1 MRPANVLGILAFGI
15 LFVPSVGWA
24 KKAPP
29 KPLPVKLT
37 AEIANRFN
45 WDFKKEDVWED
56 TSETTLDMTAQLKY
70 LPNPVV
76 QIVAGEWI
84 VDGKIRPYNNYLN
97 LAFNHINLR
106 LGNQIV
112 RWGKAD
118 EISPLDVVNPEDLT
132 RGFTRPRADRKIPT
146 PIANAEF
153 LTDVVSLQ
161 GIYIPFF
168 EPSEFHYTDDDWAM
182 FGHLDKTAPTFTVGE
197 ELPAQTLRDAGYGG
211 RVTAAIG
218 RVDVALVYLN
228 HRRNLPSM
236 KPYPFSIPEDRNKKS
251 TPADLV
257 ALSTTTGTMP
267 QFHYLREELY
277 GLEFETTVGSVG
289 LRGDASYV
297 SSQSF
302 ITSTLQ
308 EQRRPVITG
317 VLGFD
322 YSGPNNFYINCSAS
336 HAQIQDYDESLA
348 PNDKSSSTMS
358 ANLSIELLSGNI
370 KLSYLGIINLT
381 DNSFFHNPKVNLN
394 FIPNVGL
401 EAGVDIYGG
410 APYTQLGFFDGNDQ
424 GYLSLSYF
432 F

>member
-1 MRPANVLGILAFGI
+1 MRPACNGILA
-15 LFVPSVGWA
+15 LWVVLAPAAGWA

-29 KPLPVKLT
+29 KPLPIKLT

-76 QIVAGEWI
+76 QVVAGEWI

-97 LAFNHINLR
+97 LAFNHVNLR

-146 PIANAEF
+146 PMANVEF
-153 LTDVVSLQ
+153 LTDLVSLQ

-182 FGHLDKTAPTFTVGE
+182 FGHLDKTAPTFTVSE
-197 ELPAQTLRDAGYGG
+197 EVPPQTLRDAGYGG
-211 RVTAAIG
+211 RLTAAIG
-218 RVDVALVYLN
+218 RVDVAFVYLN

-236 KPYPFSIPEDRNKKS
+236 KPYPFSIPGDPNKKS
-251 TPADLV
+251 PPADLV
-257 ALSTTTGTMP
+257 ALSTTTGAMP

-302 ITSTLQ
+302 ITATLQ

-322 YSGPNNFYINCSAS
+322 YNGPNNFYVNCSAS
-336 HAQIQDYDESLA
+336 HAQIQEYDESLK
-348 PNDKSSSTMS
+348 PNDKSTSSMS
-358 ANLSIELLSGNI
+358 GNVSLELLSGNI
-370 KLSYLGIINLT
+370 KLSYLGILNLT

-401 EAGVDIYGG
+401 EVGVDIYGG
-410 APYTQLGFFDGNDQ
+410 SPSTQIGFFDGNDQ

>member
-1 MRPANVLGILAFGI
+1 MRPAAFIGIWALCGVLAP
-15 LFVPSVGWA
+15 VMGWA

-45 WDFKKEDVWED
+45 WDFKKDDPWED
-56 TSETTLDMTAQLKY
+56 TSQTTLDMTAQLKY

-76 QIVAGEWI
+76 QVVVGEWI

-97 LAFNHINLR
+97 LAFNHVNLR

-146 PIANAEF
+146 PIANMEF

-168 EPSEFHYTDDDWAM
+168 ESSEFHYTDNDWAL
-182 FGHLDKTAPTFTVGE
+182 FGHLDKTAPTFSVSE
-197 ELPAQTLRDAGYGG
+197 EIPAQTLRDAGYGG
-211 RVTAAIG
+211 RLTAAIG
-218 RVDVALVYLN
+218 RVDVAFVYLN

-236 KPYPFSIPEDRNKKS
+236 KPYPFSIPGDPNKKS
-251 TPADLV
+251 TPGDLV
-257 ALSTTTGTMP
+257 AVSTTTGAMP
-267 QFHYLREELY
+267 AFHYLREELY

-302 ITSTLQ
+302 ITATLQ

-322 YSGPNNFYINCSAS
+322 YNGPNNFYINCSAS

-348 PNDKSSSTMS
+348 PNDESTSSMS
-358 ANLSIELLSGNI
+358 GNLSWELLSGNI
-370 KLSYLGIINLT
+370 KLSYLGIFNLT
-381 DNSFFHNPKVNLN
+381 DKSFFHNPKVNLN

-410 APYTQLGFFDGNDQ
+410 PPSTQIGFYDGNDQ